1 MKSFI
6 LHDGQ
11 NHENLLPLTFTRGIG
26 EIRVGILTIIEK
38 WEKHLNCKGYQIVP
52 KYLEEKY
59 NPFPKEETLILRSGI
74 LPNKMLCDAIRTLKP
89 AQQLVQNSQ
98 WIAAHTNAK
107 NIRYNSCDFEDLEQI
122 EYSGP
127 ISQIEFP
134 WNIFMLNGQELSS
147 DFELITKDQTSA
159 TLSPS
164 NTVIG
169 NGRIFIHPTATVEAS
184 TLNTTGGDIY
194 IGEHAEIMEGCLIRA
209 PFALGEHSTLKMGAK
224 VYGATTI
231 GKHSKVGGELNN
243 VVIFGHSNKAHD
255 GFLGNAVIGE
265 WCNLGADT
273 NNSNLK
279 NNYAEVRTWNYPKQR
294 FIKTGLQF
302 CGLIMGDHSKC
313 GINTMFNT
321 GTVVGVSANIFG
333 PGFPR
338 NYIPSFSWGGA
349 LGFKEYKLEDALETA
364 RLVLDRRK
372 LTLSETDKNILLHI
386 YSTTQKY
393 RHQL

>member
-26 EIRVGILTIIEK
+26 DIRVGILTIIEK
-38 WEKHLNCKGYQIVP
+38 WEQCLNCKGYQIVP
-52 KYLEEKY
+52 EYLEKKY
-59 NPFPKEETLILRSGI
+59 IPFPKEETIILRAGI
-74 LPNKMLCDAIRTLKP
+74 LPNKKLCEAIQALKP
-89 AQQLVQNSQ
+89 SQQLVQNNQ
-98 WIAAHTNAK
+98 WIAANTNTK
-107 NIRYNSCDFEDLEQI
+107 DLSYCNCDFEQLEQI
-122 EYSGP
+122 EFTES

-134 WNIFMLNGQELSS
+134 WNIFNLNEQELSA
-147 DFELITKDQTSA
+147 DFDLVAKGQKSA
-159 TLSPS
+159 AVPPS

-169 NGRIFIHPTATVEAS
+169 DGRIFIHPTATVEAS
-184 TLNTTGGDIY
+184 ILNTTGGDIY

-209 PFALGEHSTLKMGAK
+209 PFSLGEHSTLKMGAK

-243 VVIFGHSNKAHD
+243 VVIFGFSNKAHD

-279 NNYAEVRTWNYPKQR
+279 NNYAEVKVWNYPKQH

-321 GTVVGVSANIFG
+321 GTVVGVSVNIFG

-338 NYIPSFSWGGA
+338 NYIPSFCWGGA
-349 LGFKEYKLEDALETA
+349 LGFKEYKLKDALETA

-372 LTLSETDKNILLHI
+372 LTLTEVDKDILLHI
-386 YSTTQKY
+386 YNTTKKH
-393 RHQL
+393 RSQL